1 MLLNVC
7 FISLIFLTSL
17 FHFFFFFTPSL
28 SSLYHYTPFNISTSS
43 LIISVS
49 GLSSVHSLVLLLAKF
64 SFFFINYEISYTI
77 DIIPIH
83 QVGKVY
89 STCVDAN
96 IVAVYLNS
104 LTPIINFLTPLVF
117 LLFDIK
123 LQPHGV
129 TYYIDT
135 LFLLYTL
142 YIPRFLSFRRCS
154 LYIILHFTRTP
165 FNYLS
170 NKFSLSISLS
180 YSLK

>member
-1 MLLNVC
+1 M
-7 FISLIFLTSL
+7 
-17 FHFFFFFTPSL
+17 FHFSRLSNIFVSFFSFFTPSL

-49 GLSSVHSLVLLLAKF
+49 RFFSVHSLVLPLAKF

-117 LLFDIK
+117 LLLDIK

-129 TYYIDT
+129 IYYIDT
-135 LFLLYTL
+135 LFLLCTL
-142 YIPRFLSFRRCS
+142 YIPRFLFFFRRCS

>member
-28 SSLYHYTPFNISTSS
+28 SSLYHYTPFNIFTSS
-43 LIISVS
+43 LIISVFR
-49 GLSSVHSLVLLLAKF
+49 LFSVHSLVLPLAKF
-64 SFFFINYEISYTI
+64 SFFIINYEISYTI

-96 IVAVYLNS
+96 IVVVYLNS
-104 LTPIINFLTPLVF
+104 LTPIINFLTHLVF

-129 TYYIDT
+129 ICYIDT

-154 LYIILHFTRTP
+154 LYIILHFTRTR
-165 FNYLS
+165 NYLS